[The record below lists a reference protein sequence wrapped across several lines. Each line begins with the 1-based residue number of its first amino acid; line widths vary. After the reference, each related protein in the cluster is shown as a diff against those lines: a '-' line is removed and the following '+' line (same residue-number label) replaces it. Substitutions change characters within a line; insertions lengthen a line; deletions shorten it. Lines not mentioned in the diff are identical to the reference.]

1 MVEEGRRDDKQEMEK
16 IKEENRKGIE
26 KEWTR
31 KRTGTGYKEWQG
43 RSCTRTN
50 RMIRG
55 IYKKQRRGKVSRK
68 KYIEKRKALKE
79 HLESKRRET
88 KEEEEELRN
97 LKNEKEIWKY
107 INRRR
112 GKRKNDDDE

>member
-16 IKEENRKGIE
+16 IKEENRKGIK

-31 KRTGTGYKEWQG
+31 KRTGTGYKEWQD

-79 HLESKRRET
+79 HLESKRRE
-88 KEEEEELRN
+88 KKEEEELRN

-112 GKRKNDDDE
+112 GKTKNDDDE